1 MSINSLRVPAS
12 LLVALIAALL
22 VASGLARTRKLY
34 APDGSP
40 LTQAQ
45 SEARNPLNQGVAA
58 FKNGQ

>member
-1 MSINSLRVPAS
+1 MKPSRSGARLAA
-12 LLVALIAALL
+12 LYLIAALL